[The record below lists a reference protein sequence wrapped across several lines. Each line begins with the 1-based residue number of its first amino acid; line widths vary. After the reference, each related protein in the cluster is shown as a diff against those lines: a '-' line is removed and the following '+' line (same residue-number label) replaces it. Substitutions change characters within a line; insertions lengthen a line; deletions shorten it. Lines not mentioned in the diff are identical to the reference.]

1 MFTFNEIN
9 SNFRDILFSKL
20 PSVLSVSS
28 VADSGA
34 KCQFKSATEDTDST
48 EGSFRDYWNPPQR

>member
-9 SNFRDILFSKL
+9 SNFRTSCIPQL

-28 VADSGA
+28 VARHSRPADGGRNP
-34 KCQFKSATEDTDST
+34 QDTDGT
-48 EGSFRDYWNPPQR
+48 EGSFRDYWNPQQR